1 MPPNATTSSTLLP
14 EHRLSLASGHWFSGL
29 PAPFQQALFDNARVI
44 SLRADEALFQRGDD
58 SNGLYGVL
66 EGAICFGAVNF
77 EGKESVV
84 GLAEPPQWFG
94 EVALLDNGPRTHRAW
109 ADSHARLAH
118 VPLRAV
124 TEWLSAHPA
133 HWQYIGQLAVHKLRV
148 VFGAIE
154 DAHLH
159 PARERLVRCLVLLAG
174 AYGQRDASP
183 QRSLRVSQ
191 ERLGTMLALSRQT
204 VNALLQDLE
213 RENLIECVR
222 GGVRILDLPRLLA
235 LETRPRSWK

>member
-1 MPPNATTSSTLLP
+1 MPLTPSPTSGLLLEQRRTLAT
-14 EHRLSLASGHWFSGL
+14 GHWFASL
-29 PAPFQQALFDNARVI
+29 PAPFQQALFENARVI
-44 SLRADEALFQRGDD
+44 SLRADEALFHRGDG

-66 EGAICFGAVNF
+66 EGAICFGAVNA

-94 EVALLDNGPRTHRAW
+94 EVALLDGGPRTHRAW
-109 ADSHARLAH
+109 ADSGAKLVH
-118 VPLRAV
+118 VPLQAAMQ
-124 TEWLSAHPA
+124 WLSAHPA
-133 HWQYIGQLAVHKLRV
+133 DWQHIGRLAVHKLRV
-148 VFGAIE
+148 MFGAIE

-159 PARERLVRCLVLLAG
+159 PARARLVRCLVLLAG
-174 AYGQRDASP
+174 AYGQRDGSP

-213 RENLIECVR
+213 REHLIVCVR
-222 GGVRILDLPRLLA
+222 GGVRILDLPRLLV
-235 LETRPRSWK
+235 LQTQRPS